1 MSNNQSISNKQ
12 ILMSNNQNQI
22 TMNNNT
28 TTPQEFQYTL
38 EQAIEIVKQSPSSIW
53 RTEDVLN
60 LMNRIKAKEL
70 FIEVPVVSEDDMY
83 EAIEKQEH
91 INGMLELFEDMDTS
105 IEAVES
111 SIENIEVNE
120 NNIELYLEGNGIYFN
135 NIEVDGKAGALSDLN
150 CLRSEMFE
158 LKKKIQQLAGKEVSN
173 G

>member
-38 EQAIEIVKQSPSSIW
+38 EQAIEIVKHSPSSIW

-60 LMNRIKAKEL
+60 LMSRIKVKEL
-70 FIEVPVVSEDDMY
+70 FIEVP
-83 EAIEKQEH
+83 IEQE
-91 INGMLELFEDMDTS
+91 IDMDKSIELQEQVAAMIELIEDIDTT

-111 SIENIEVNE
+111 SVDNISVDDSNLEF
-120 NNIELYLEGNGIYFN
+120 YMEGNGVYVN
-135 NIEVDGKAGALSDLN
+135 NIDIDGKAIALSDVDT
-150 CLRSEMFE
+150 LRQEMKE
-158 LKKKIQQLAGKEVSN
+158 LKSKIQQFGKEVCN
-173 G
+173 A